1 MIPFHAQF
9 SVLQNVHMGLVLV
22 IFYLICGSTLSSHMG
37 WSHFHAL
44 WLVCPQLFWHLV
56 CFMDGGKLFLL
67 GIPKDQIKFQ
77 LSVFLFGTMD

>member
-44 WLVCPQLFWHLV
+44 WWSVLN
-56 CFMDGGKLFLL
+56 CF
-67 GIPKDQIKFQ
+67 GIWCA
-77 LSVFLFGTMD
+77 SWMEVSCSC